1 MGTTEIKENKDIEV
15 VENDEVV
22 EEAEVVEDAEATEDV
37 QEIKPYT
44 LRNPKATDIASF
56 LKLFS
61 KLGVKDFKDSFSGNG
76 FKELIAKER
85 EKLAGDEDDEDTSK
99 FLENVGIGLAFD
111 LVDVILT
118 KLSDCQREVFVCLS
132 HLSGMTVDE
141 VADLDHYYSVRC
153 VVGDGDKI
161 VINSAELTIT
171 LVKADGT
178 QENMFRY
185 RDKQSDVF
193 EKISPGNHRV
203 MWNGSFDF
211 DLSVIHERG
220 EPKWT

>member
-15 VENDEVV
+15 VENADVI
-22 EEAEVVEDAEATEDV
+22 EEADVVEDAEATEDA

-85 EKLAGDEDDEDTSK
+85 EKAAGDDKDNEDTSK
-99 FLENVGIGLAFD
+99 FLENVGIGLAFE
-111 LVDVILT
+111 LADVILT

-132 HLSGMTVDE
+132 RLSGMTVDE
-141 VADLDHYYSVRC
+141 VADLDLSVFTQMLYDAVTLPGFADFIK
-153 VVGDGDKI
+153 VV
-161 VINSAELTIT
+161 SRL
-171 LVKADGT
+171 
-178 QENMFRY
+178 
-185 RDKQSDVF
+185 F
-193 EKISPGNHRV
+193 EKRQ
-203 MWNGSFDF
+203 
-211 DLSVIHERG
+211 
-220 EPKWT
+220 

>member
-1 MGTTEIKENKDIEV
+1 MGTTEIKENKDIEA
-15 VENDEVV
+15 VEN
-22 EEAEVVEDAEATEDV
+22 AEVVEDTEAVEDV

-99 FLENVGIGLAFD
+99 FLENVGVGLAFE
-111 LVDVILT
+111 LVDVILA
-118 KLSDCQREVFVCLS
+118 KLSDCQREVFACLS

-141 VADLDHYYSVRC
+141 VADLDLSVFTQMLYDAVTLPGFADFIK
-153 VVGDGDKI
+153 VV
-161 VINSAELTIT
+161 SRL
-171 LVKADGT
+171 
-178 QENMFRY
+178 
-185 RDKQSDVF
+185 F
-193 EKISPGNHRV
+193 EKRQ
-203 MWNGSFDF
+203 
-211 DLSVIHERG
+211 
-220 EPKWT
+220 

>member
-1 MGTTEIKENKDIEV
+1 MGTTEIKKNKDV
-15 VENDEVV
+15 VENT
-22 EEAEVVEDAEATEDV
+22 EVVEDAKATEDV

-44 LRNPKATDIASF
+44 LRNPKATDIAAF

-85 EKLAGDEDDEDTSK
+85 EKLAGDEDYEDTSK
-99 FLENVGIGLAFD
+99 FLENVGIGLAFE

-141 VADLDHYYSVRC
+141 VADLDLSVFTQMLYDAVTLPGFADFIK
-153 VVGDGDKI
+153 VV
-161 VINSAELTIT
+161 SRL
-171 LVKADGT
+171 
-178 QENMFRY
+178 
-185 RDKQSDVF
+185 F
-193 EKISPGNHRV
+193 EKRQ
-203 MWNGSFDF
+203 
-211 DLSVIHERG
+211 
-220 EPKWT
+220 

>member
-1 MGTTEIKENKDIEV
+1 MGTTEIKKNKDV
-15 VENDEVV
+15 VENTEVV
-22 EEAEVVEDAEATEDV
+22 DAEATEDV

-44 LRNPKATDIASF
+44 LRNPKATDIAAF

-99 FLENVGIGLAFD
+99 FLENVGIGLAFE

-141 VADLDHYYSVRC
+141 VADLDLSVFTQMLYDAVTLPGFADFIK
-153 VVGDGDKI
+153 VV
-161 VINSAELTIT
+161 SRL
-171 LVKADGT
+171 
-178 QENMFRY
+178 
-185 RDKQSDVF
+185 F
-193 EKISPGNHRV
+193 EKRQ
-203 MWNGSFDF
+203 
-211 DLSVIHERG
+211 
-220 EPKWT
+220 

>member
-1 MGTTEIKENKDIEV
+1 M
-15 VENDEVV
+15 
-22 EEAEVVEDAEATEDV
+22 
-37 QEIKPYT
+37 QEIKPNT
-44 LRNPKATDIASF
+44 LRNQKATDIAAF

-99 FLENVGIGLAFD
+99 FLENVGIGLAFE

-141 VADLDHYYSVRC
+141 VADLDLSVFTQMLYDAVTLPGFADFIK
-153 VVGDGDKI
+153 VV
-161 VINSAELTIT
+161 SRL
-171 LVKADGT
+171 
-178 QENMFRY
+178 
-185 RDKQSDVF
+185 F
-193 EKISPGNHRV
+193 EKRQ
-203 MWNGSFDF
+203 
-211 DLSVIHERG
+211 
-220 EPKWT
+220 

>member
-15 VENDEVV
+15 VENAEVV

-44 LRNPKATDIASF
+44 LRNPKATDIAAF

-85 EKLAGDEDDEDTSK
+85 EKLAGDGEDDEDTSK
-99 FLENVGIGLAFD
+99 FLENVGIGLAFE
-111 LVDVILT
+111 LAFELADVILT

-141 VADLDHYYSVRC
+141 IADLDLSVFTQMLYDAVTLPGFTDFIK
-153 VVGDGDKI
+153 VV
-161 VINSAELTIT
+161 SRL
-171 LVKADGT
+171 
-178 QENMFRY
+178 
-185 RDKQSDVF
+185 F
-193 EKISPGNHRV
+193 EK
-203 MWNGSFDF
+203 
-211 DLSVIHERG
+211 
-220 EPKWT
+220 KQ

>member
-1 MGTTEIKENKDIEV
+1 MGTTEIKKNKDV
-15 VENDEVV
+15 VENT
-22 EEAEVVEDAEATEDV
+22 EVVEDAEATEDV

-44 LRNPKATDIASF
+44 LRNPKATDIAAF

-85 EKLAGDEDDEDTSK
+85 EKASGDGEDDEDTSK
-99 FLENVGIGLAFD
+99 FLENVGNGLAFE

-141 VADLDHYYSVRC
+141 VADLD
-153 VVGDGDKI
+153 
-161 VINSAELTIT
+161 
-171 LVKADGT
+171 
-178 QENMFRY
+178 
-185 RDKQSDVF
+185 
-193 EKISPGNHRV
+193 
-203 MWNGSFDF
+203 
-211 DLSVIHERG
+211 LSVFTQMLYDAVTLPGFADFIWVVSNLFKKRQ
-220 EPKWT
+220 

>member
-1 MGTTEIKENKDIEV
+1 MGTTEIKENKDIEAV
-15 VENDEVV
+15 
-22 EEAEVVEDAEATEDV
+22 EDV

-99 FLENVGIGLAFD
+99 FLENVGVGLAFE
-111 LVDVILT
+111 LVDVILA

-141 VADLDHYYSVRC
+141 VADLDLSVFTQMLYDAVTLPGFADFIK
-153 VVGDGDKI
+153 VV
-161 VINSAELTIT
+161 SRL
-171 LVKADGT
+171 
-178 QENMFRY
+178 
-185 RDKQSDVF
+185 F
-193 EKISPGNHRV
+193 EKRQ
-203 MWNGSFDF
+203 
-211 DLSVIHERG
+211 
-220 EPKWT
+220 

>member
-1 MGTTEIKENKDIEV
+1 MGTTKIKKNKDV
-15 VENDEVV
+15 VENT
-22 EEAEVVEDAEATEDV
+22 EVVEDAEATEDV

-76 FKELIAKER
+76 FKELIAKEC

-141 VADLDHYYSVRC
+141 VADLD
-153 VVGDGDKI
+153 
-161 VINSAELTIT
+161 
-171 LVKADGT
+171 
-178 QENMFRY
+178 
-185 RDKQSDVF
+185 
-193 EKISPGNHRV
+193 
-203 MWNGSFDF
+203 
-211 DLSVIHERG
+211 LSVFTQMLYDAVTLPGFADFIWVVSNLFKKRQ
-220 EPKWT
+220 

>member
-1 MGTTEIKENKDIEV
+1 MGTTEIKKNKDV
-15 VENDEVV
+15 VENT
-22 EEAEVVEDAEATEDV
+22 EVVEDAKATEDV

-44 LRNPKATDIASF
+44 LRNPKATDIAAF

-99 FLENVGIGLAFD
+99 FLENVGIGLAFE

-132 HLSGMTVDE
+132 LLSGMTVDE
-141 VADLDHYYSVRC
+141 VADLD
-153 VVGDGDKI
+153 
-161 VINSAELTIT
+161 
-171 LVKADGT
+171 
-178 QENMFRY
+178 
-185 RDKQSDVF
+185 
-193 EKISPGNHRV
+193 
-203 MWNGSFDF
+203 
-211 DLSVIHERG
+211 LSVFTQMLYDAVTLPGFADFIWVVSNLFKKRQ
-220 EPKWT
+220 